1 MLCDLDTD
9 SGKNLQLCVDDSW
22 KKWREE
28 KWVWSQCLSEWF
40 LESEMC
46 FST

>member
-1 MLCDLDTD
+1 MLCNLDTD
-9 SGKNLQLCVDDSW
+9 SGKKSTLVLMKTGSW
-22 KKWREE
+22 K

-46 FST
+46 LST